1 MNIREELSRRV
12 LIFDG
17 GMGTMLQAAGL
28 PAGYEPELWNLER
41 PDAVRAVHAQYLSAG
56 ADIVTTN
63 TFGANAVKLSGHPV
77 EEIVTAAV
85 SLAREAVTEHGRG
98 FVALDLG
105 PTGRLLRPMGD
116 LPFEEAVAA
125 YAPAVRAGAAAGADL
140 VLIETMSD
148 LYEAKAAVLAAKE
161 NCDLPIFVS
170 VVLDQTGRMLTG
182 GDLSSA
188 VALLEGL
195 GVDAIGL
202 NCGLGPEQ
210 MAALFPELL
219 SLTSLPV
226 LIQPNA
232 GLPECVDG
240 CTHFRVGPGEFAAAM
255 AELVKSGLR
264 VAGGCCGTTPE
275 HIRALAAAC
284 RDLPALPVVP
294 KHRTWVSSYARTVV
308 FGEKPVLIG
317 ERINPTG
324 KPRLKEALR
333 SGDMDYVLRL
343 AIEQQEKGAQVLDV
357 NVGLPEVDEP
367 ALLPRTVEELQ
378 AVTDLPLQIDTNH
391 PGAMAAAMRCYNGRP
406 LVNSVSGKAES
417 MAAVFPLLK
426 KYGGTAIALTLDEK
440 GIPATAG
447 ERVAIAQKIIDTA
460 ASYGIP
466 KEDLIFDPLA
476 LTISADQ
483 SAAAVTLETVERITR
498 ELGCRTS
505 LGVSNVS
512 FGLPRREAV
521 NSAFFLLALEHG
533 LSAAILNPN
542 SAPMTDALRAY
553 CALKGLDPN
562 CQDYIA
568 AMAGEAAPAPTPA
581 APAAG
586 MDLGTAVERGL
597 KESAVAAAQAA
608 LDGGKAPMELIDGGL
623 IPALDR
629 VGAAFETGKLYLPQL
644 LMSAEAAKAVF
655 ELLRGAMTREGERPA
670 AKAKVVLST
679 VKGDVHDIGK
689 NIVKVLLE
697 NYGYQVV
704 DLGKDVS
711 PRAVTDAVVR
721 EHAAFCGLSA
731 LMTTTVGAMEETIG
745 LLRREAPWCRVMVG
759 GAVLT
764 EDYARR
770 MGADF
775 YGRDAMS
782 DVRYADGV
790 TEAG

>member
-1 MNIREELSRRV
+1 MNIREALSRRV

-28 PAGYEPELWNLER
+28 PAGHEPELWNLER
-41 PDAVRAVHAQYLSAG
+41 PDAVRAVHARYLSAG

-63 TFGANAVKLSGHPV
+63 TFGANAVKLAGHPV
-77 EEIVTAAV
+77 EEIVAAAV
-85 SLAREAVTEHGRG
+85 ALAREAVTEHGGG

-161 NCDLPIFVS
+161 HCDLPIFVS

-219 SLTSLPV
+219 RLTSLPV

-240 CTHFRVGPGEFAAAM
+240 CTHFRVGPEDFAAAM
-255 AELVKSGLR
+255 AELVRAGLR

-275 HIRALAAAC
+275 HIRALADAC
-284 RDLPALPVVP
+284 RDLPALPVTP

-308 FGEKPVLIG
+308 FGERPVLIG

-367 ALLPRTVEELQ
+367 ALLPRTVEALQ
-378 AVTDLPLQIDTNH
+378 AVTDLPLQIDTSD
-391 PGAMAAAMRCYNGRP
+391 PAAMAAAMRRYNGRP
-406 LVNSVSGKAES
+406 LVNSVSGKSES
-417 MAAVFPLLK
+417 MASVFPLLK
-426 KYGGTAIALTLDEK
+426 RYGGVAIALTLDEN

-447 ERVAIAQKIIDTA
+447 ERLAIAQRIIDTA

-512 FGLPRREAV
+512 FGLPRREVV
-521 NSAFFLLALEHG
+521 NSAFFLLALEKG
-533 LSAAILNPN
+533 LSAAILNPG
-542 SAPMTDALRAY
+542 SAPMTDALRAF

-568 AMAGEAAPAPTPA
+568 AMAGAAAPA

-586 MDLGTAVERGL
+586 MDLGAAVERGL
-597 KESAVAAAQAA
+597 RESAAAAAQAA
-608 LDGGKAPMELIDGGL
+608 LDGGAAPMALIDGAL

-629 VGAAFETGKLYLPQL
+629 VGTAFETGRLYLPQL

-655 ELLRGAMTREGERPA
+655 ELLRSAMTREGERPA
-670 AKAKVVLST
+670 AKATVVLST
-679 VKGDVHDIGK
+679 VEGDVHDIGK

-697 NYGYQVV
+697 NYGYRVV

-711 PRAVTDAVVR
+711 PRAVADAVVA

-731 LMTTTVGAMEETIG
+731 LMTTTVGAMEETID
-745 LLRREAPWCRVMVG
+745 LLRREAPWCKVMVG

-782 DVRYADGV
+782 DVRYADGI
-790 TEAG
+790 TGAG

>member
-1 MNIREELSRRV
+1 MNIREALSRRV

-28 PAGYEPELWNLER
+28 PAGHEPELWNLER
-41 PDAVRAVHAQYLSAG
+41 PDAVRAVHARYLSAG

-63 TFGANAVKLSGHPV
+63 TFGANAVKLAGRPV

-85 SLAREAVTEHGRG
+85 SLARKAVAEHGSG

-125 YAPAVRAGAAAGADL
+125 YAPAVRAGAAARADL

-148 LYEAKAAVLAAKE
+148 LYEAKAAVLSAKE

-219 SLTSLPV
+219 NLTSLPV

-240 CTHFRVGPGEFAAAM
+240 CTHFRVGPEDFAAAM

-275 HIRALAAAC
+275 HIRALADAC
-284 RDLPALPVVP
+284 RDLPALPVTP

-378 AVTDLPLQIDTNH
+378 AVTDLPLQIDTSD
-391 PGAMAAAMRCYNGRP
+391 PAAMAAAMRRYNGRP
-406 LVNSVSGKAES
+406 LVNSVSGKSES

-426 KYGGTAIALTLDEK
+426 QYGGVAIALTLDEN

-447 ERVAIAQKIIDTA
+447 ERVAIAQRIIDTA

-512 FGLPRREAV
+512 FGLPRREVV
-521 NSAFFLLALEHG
+521 NSAFFLLALEKG
-533 LSAAILNPN
+533 LSAAILNPG
-542 SAPMTDALRAY
+542 SAPMTDALRAF

-568 AMAGEAAPAPTPA
+568 AMAGAAAPAPA

-586 MDLGTAVERGL
+586 MDLGAAVERGL
-597 KESAVAAAQAA
+597 RESAAAAAQAA
-608 LDGGKAPMELIDGGL
+608 LDGGAPPMALIDGAL

-629 VGAAFETGKLYLPQL
+629 VGAAFETGRLYLPQL

-655 ELLRGAMTREGERPA
+655 ELLRSAMTREGERPA
-670 AKAKVVLST
+670 AKATVVLST

-697 NYGYQVV
+697 NYGYRVV

-711 PRAVTDAVVR
+711 PRAVADAVVA

-731 LMTTTVGAMEETIG
+731 LMTTTVGAMEETIA

-782 DVRYADGV
+782 DVRYADGI
-790 TEAG
+790 TGAG

>member
-1 MNIREELSRRV
+1 M
-12 LIFDG
+12 
-17 GMGTMLQAAGL
+17 
-28 PAGYEPELWNLER
+28 
-41 PDAVRAVHAQYLSAG
+41 
-56 ADIVTTN
+56 
-63 TFGANAVKLSGHPV
+63 
-77 EEIVTAAV
+77 
-85 SLAREAVTEHGRG
+85 
-98 FVALDLG
+98 
-105 PTGRLLRPMGD
+105 
-116 LPFEEAVAA
+116 
-125 YAPAVRAGAAAGADL
+125 
-140 VLIETMSD
+140 
-148 LYEAKAAVLAAKE
+148 
-161 NCDLPIFVS
+161 
-170 VVLDQTGRMLTG
+170 
-182 GDLSSA
+182 
-188 VALLEGL
+188 
-195 GVDAIGL
+195 
-202 NCGLGPEQ
+202 
-210 MAALFPELL
+210 
-219 SLTSLPV
+219 
-226 LIQPNA
+226 
-232 GLPECVDG
+232 DG
-240 CTHFRVGPGEFAAAM
+240 CTHFRVGPEDFAAAM

-275 HIRALAAAC
+275 HIRALSAHC
-284 RDLPALPVVP
+284 RDLPALPVAP

-391 PGAMAAAMRCYNGRP
+391 PEAMAAAMRCYNGRP

-426 KYGGTAIALTLDEK
+426 QYGGTAIALTLDEN
-440 GIPATAG
+440 GIPATAE
-447 ERVAIAQKIIDTA
+447 ERVAIAQRIIDTA

-568 AMAGEAAPAPTPA
+568 AMAGETAPAPTPA

-586 MDLGTAVERGL
+586 MDLGAAVERGL
-597 KESAVAAAQAA
+597 KESAVAAAKAA

-655 ELLRGAMTREGERPA
+655 ELLRGAMTKEGERPA

-711 PRAVTDAVVR
+711 PQAVADAVVR

-731 LMTTTVGAMEETIG
+731 LMTTTVGAMEETIA
-745 LLRREAPWCRVMVG
+745 LLRHEAPWCKVMVG

-775 YGRDAMS
+775 YGKDAMS

>member
-1 MNIREELSRRV
+1 MNIREELARRV

-63 TFGANAVKLSGHPV
+63 TFGANAVKLAGHPV

-85 SLAREAVTEHGRG
+85 TLAREAVAEHGKG

-125 YAPAVRAGAAAGADL
+125 YVPAVRAGAAAGADL

-161 NCDLPIFVS
+161 HCDLPIFVS

-219 SLTSLPV
+219 NLTSLPV

-240 CTHFRVGPGEFAAAM
+240 CTHFRVGPEDFAAAM

-275 HIRALAAAC
+275 HIRALSAHC
-284 RDLPALPVVP
+284 RDLPALPVAP

-378 AVTDLPLQIDTNH
+378 AVTDLPLQIDTSD
-391 PGAMAAAMRCYNGRP
+391 PAAMAAAMRRYNGRP

-426 KYGGTAIALTLDEK
+426 QYGGTAIALTLDEK

-447 ERVAIAQKIIDTA
+447 ERLAIAQRIIDTA

-521 NSAFFLLALEHG
+521 NAAFFLLALEHG

-562 CQDYIA
+562 CQDYIT
-568 AMAGEAAPAPTPA
+568 AMAGETAPAPA
-581 APAAG
+581 VPAAG

-597 KESAVAAAQAA
+597 KESAVAAAKAG
-608 LDGGKAPMELIDGGL
+608 LDGGKAPMELIDDGL

-711 PRAVTDAVVR
+711 PQAVTEAVVR

-731 LMTTTVGAMEETIG
+731 LMTTTVGAMEETIA
-745 LLRREAPWCRVMVG
+745 LLRQEAPWCKVMVG

-775 YGRDAMS
+775 YGKDAMS

>member
-1 MNIREELSRRV
+1 MNIREELARRV

-28 PAGYEPELWNLER
+28 PAGYEPERWNLER
-41 PDAVRAVHAQYLSAG
+41 PDAVQAVHAQYLAAG

-63 TFGANAVKLSGHPV
+63 TFGANAVKLAGHPV
-77 EEIVTAAV
+77 EAIVTAAV
-85 SLAREAVTEHGRG
+85 GLARQAVTAHGSG
-98 FVALDLG
+98 FVALDVG

-125 YAPAVRAGAAAGADL
+125 YAPAIRAGAAAGADL

-148 LYEAKAAVLAAKE
+148 LHEAKAAVLAAKE

-170 VVLDQTGRMLTG
+170 VVLDQSGRMLTG
-182 GDLSSA
+182 GDLPAA
-188 VALLEGL
+188 VALMEGL
-195 GVDAIGL
+195 GVDVIGL

-210 MAALFPELL
+210 MAGLFPELL

-240 CTHFRVGPGEFAAAM
+240 CTHFRVSPQDFAAAM
-255 AELVKSGLR
+255 AELVRSGLR

-275 HIRALAAAC
+275 HIRALSDAC

-308 FGEKPVLIG
+308 FGETPVLIG

-343 AIEQQEKGAQVLDV
+343 AVEQQEKGAQVLDV

-367 ALLPRTVEELQ
+367 TLLPHTVEELQ

-426 KYGGTAIALTLDEK
+426 KYGGAAIALTLDED
-440 GIPATAG
+440 GIPSTAQ
-447 ERVAIAQKIIDTA
+447 ERLAIARRIIETA
-460 ASYGIP
+460 AGYGIP

-483 SAAAVTLETVERITR
+483 GAAVVTLETVELITR

-521 NSAFFLLALEHG
+521 NSAFFLLALEKG

-542 SAPMTDALRAY
+542 STPMLDALRAY

-562 CQDYIA
+562 CQAYIA
-568 AMAGEAAPAPTPA
+568 AMAGTP
-581 APAAG
+581 APAASAAPVG
-586 MDLGTAVERGL
+586 DMDLGTAVERGL
-597 KESAVAAAQAA
+597 RESAVSAARTA
-608 LDGGKAPMELIDGGL
+608 LDRGAPPMELIDNGL

-629 VGAAFETGKLYLPQL
+629 VGAAFEAGKLYLPQL

-655 ELLRGAMTREGERPA
+655 ELLRGAMTTQGARPA

-697 NYGYQVV
+697 NYGYRVI

-711 PRAVTDAVVR
+711 PETVTQAVVR

-731 LMTTTVGAMEETIG
+731 LMTTTVGAMEETIA
-745 LLRREAPWCRVMVG
+745 LLRREAPWCRIMVG

-764 EDYARR
+764 EEYARR

-775 YGRDAMS
+775 YGKDAMS
-782 DVRYADGV
+782 DVRYADSTPG
-790 TEAG
+790 EG

>member
-1 MNIREELSRRV
+1 MLKELGKRIV
-12 LIFDG
+12 LLDG
-17 GMGTMLQAAGL
+17 AMGTQLQARGL
-28 PAGYEPELWNLER
+28 APGELPETWNLTR
-41 PDAVRAVHAQYLSAG
+41 PEDVQAIHEAYLAAG
-56 ADIVTTN
+56 ADVVTTN
-63 TFGANAVKLSGHPV
+63 TFGANALKYG
-77 EEIVTAAV
+77 EDAAAV
-85 SLAREAVTEHGRG
+85 VRAGVEIARAAVRKAGRG
-98 FVALDLG
+98 LVALDLG
-105 PTGRLLRPMGD
+105 PTGRLLRPYGD
-116 LPFEEAVAA
+116 LDFADAVAL
-125 YAPAVRAGAAAGADL
+125 YAQAAQAGRAAGADL
-140 VLIETMSD
+140 ALVETMSD
-148 LYEAKAAVLAAKE
+148 AYELKAAVLAAKE
-161 NCDLPIFVS
+161 AGLPVLATVTLDEAGRLLS
-170 VVLDQTGRMLTG
+170 GADVQVV
-182 GDLSSA
+182 A
-188 VALLEGL
+188 ALLEGL

-240 CTHFRVGPGEFAAAM
+240 CTHFRVGPEEFSAAM
-255 AELVKSGLR
+255 AELVRAGLR

-275 HIRALAAAC
+275 HIRALSAAC

-308 FGEKPVLIG
+308 FGAKPVLIG

-391 PGAMAAAMRCYNGRP
+391 PEAMAAAMRCYNGRP

-426 KYGGTAIALTLDEK
+426 QYGGTAIALTLDEK

-483 SAAAVTLETVERITR
+483 SAAAVTLEAVERITR

-568 AMAGEAAPAPTPA
+568 AMAGETAPAPTPA

-608 LDGGKAPMELIDGGL
+608 LNGGKAPMELIDGGL

-711 PRAVTDAVVR
+711 PRAVTDAVIR

-764 EDYARR
+764 EDYAQR

-775 YGRDAMS
+775 YGKDAMS

>member
-1 MNIREELSRRV
+1 MNIREALSRRV

-85 SLAREAVTEHGRG
+85 SLAREAVAEHGGG

-148 LYEAKAAVLAAKE
+148 LYEAKAAVLASKE
-161 NCDLPIFVS
+161 HCDLPIFVS
-170 VVLDQTGRMLTG
+170 VVLDQSGRMLTG

-240 CTHFRVGPGEFAAAM
+240 CTHFRVGPEDFAAAM
-255 AELVKSGLR
+255 AELVKAGLR

-275 HIRALAAAC
+275 HIRALADAC

-294 KHRTWVSSYARTVV
+294 KRRTWVSSYARTVV
-308 FGEKPVLIG
+308 FGETPVLIG

-367 ALLPRTVEELQ
+367 VLLPRTVEALQ
-378 AVTDLPLQIDTNH
+378 AVTDLPLQIDTSD
-391 PGAMAAAMRCYNGRP
+391 PAAMAAAMRRYNGRP

-426 KYGGTAIALTLDEK
+426 KYGGVAIALTLDEN

-447 ERVAIAQKIIDTA
+447 ERLAIAQRIIDTA

-466 KEDLIFDPLA
+466 REDLIFDPLA

-483 SAAAVTLETVERITR
+483 GAAAVTLETVERITR

-512 FGLPRREAV
+512 FGLPRRETV
-521 NSAFFLLALEHG
+521 NAAFFLLALERG
-533 LSAAILNPN
+533 LSAAILNPG
-542 SAPMTDALRAY
+542 SAPMTDALRAFR
-553 CALKGLDPN
+553 ALKGLDPN

-568 AMAGEAAPAPTPA
+568 AMAGEAAPAPA

-586 MDLGTAVERGL
+586 MDLGATVERGL
-597 KESAVAAAQAA
+597 WESAVAAARTA
-608 LDGGKAPMELIDGGL
+608 LDGGAAPMALINGAL

-629 VGAAFETGKLYLPQL
+629 VGAAFEAGRLYLPQL

-655 ELLRGAMTREGERPA
+655 ELLRSAMATGGERPA
-670 AKAKVVLST
+670 AKATVVLST

-697 NYGYQVV
+697 NYGYRVV

-711 PRAVTDAVVR
+711 PRAVADAVVA

-731 LMTTTVGAMEETIG
+731 LMTTTVGAMGETVA
-745 LLRREAPWCRVMVG
+745 LLRREAPWCKVMVG

-775 YGRDAMS
+775 YGKDAMS

>member
-1 MNIREELSRRV
+1 MDIREELARRV
-12 LIFDG
+12 LLFDG

-28 PAGYEPELWNLER
+28 PAGHEPELWNLER
-41 PDAVRAVHAQYLSAG
+41 PDAVRAVHAQYLAAG

-77 EEIVTAAV
+77 EEVVTAGV
-85 SLAREAVTEHGRG
+85 TLARQAVDAHGGG

-116 LPFEEAVAA
+116 LDFEDAVSA
-125 YAPAVRAGAAAGADL
+125 YAPAVRAGAAARADL

-148 LYEAKAAVLAAKE
+148 LYEAKAAVLSAKE
-161 NCDLPIFVS
+161 NCDLPVFVS
-170 VVLDQTGRMLTG
+170 VTLDETGRMLTG
-182 GDLSSA
+182 GDLSAA

-210 MAALFPELL
+210 MAERFPELCA
-219 SLTSLPV
+219 LTSLPTF
-226 LIQPNA
+226 LQPNA

-240 CTHFRVGPGEFAAAM
+240 CTHFRVGPEDFAAAM
-255 AELVKSGLR
+255 AGLVRTGLR
-264 VAGGCCGTTPE
+264 AAGGCCGTTPD
-275 HIRALAAAC
+275 HIRSLSAAC
-284 RDLPALPVVP
+284 RDLPALPVTP
-294 KHRTWVSSYARTVV
+294 KGRTWVSSYARTVV
-308 FGEKPVLIG
+308 FGSDPVVIG

-333 SGDMDYVLRL
+333 AGDMDYVLRL

-391 PGAMAAAMRCYNGRP
+391 PGAMAAAMRRYNGRP

-426 KYGGTAIALTLDEK
+426 KYGGAAIALTLDEN
-440 GIPATAG
+440 GIPATA
-447 ERVAIAQKIIDTA
+447 EARLAIARKIIDTA
-460 ASYGIP
+460 AGYGIP

-483 SAAAVTLETVERITR
+483 SAAAVTLETVSRITR

-521 NSAFFLLALEHG
+521 NAAFFLLALEHG
-533 LSAAILNPN
+533 LSAAILNPS
-542 SAPMTDALRAY
+542 SAPMLDALRAFR
-553 CALKGLDPN
+553 ALRGLDPS

-568 AMAGEAAPAPTPA
+568 AMAGETAPVPAP
-581 APAAG
+581 PAAG
-586 MDLGTAVERGL
+586 LDLGAAVERGL
-597 KESAVAAAQAA
+597 KESAVAAARAA
-608 LDGGKAPMELIDGGL
+608 LDRGEAPMDLIHSGL

-655 ELLRGAMTREGERPA
+655 ELLRGVLTVEGDRPA
-670 AKAKVVLST
+670 AKATVVLST

-711 PRAVTDAVVR
+711 PRAVTDAVVA
-721 EHAAFCGLSA
+721 EHAALCGLSA
-731 LMTTTVGAMEETIG
+731 LMTTTVGAMEETVA
-745 LLRREAPWCRVMVG
+745 LLRREAPWCKVMVG

-764 EDYARR
+764 ADYARR

-775 YGRDAMS
+775 YGKDAMS

-790 TEAG
+790 TEAH

>member
-1 MNIREELSRRV
+1 MNIREALSRRV

-28 PAGYEPELWNLER
+28 PAGHEPELWNLER
-41 PDAVRAVHAQYLSAG
+41 PDAVRAVHARYLSAG

-63 TFGANAVKLSGHPV
+63 TFGANAVKLAGHPV
-77 EEIVTAAV
+77 EEIVAAAV
-85 SLAREAVTEHGRG
+85 ALAREAVTEHGGG

-161 NCDLPIFVS
+161 HCDLPIFVS

-182 GDLSSA
+182 GDLASA

-219 SLTSLPV
+219 NLTSLPV

-240 CTHFRVGPGEFAAAM
+240 CTHFRVGPEDFAAAM
-255 AELVKSGLR
+255 AELVRAGLR

-275 HIRALAAAC
+275 HIRALADAC
-284 RDLPALPVVP
+284 RDLPALPVTP

-308 FGEKPVLIG
+308 FGERPVLIG

-378 AVTDLPLQIDTNH
+378 AVTDLPLQIDTSD
-391 PGAMAAAMRCYNGRP
+391 PAAMAAAMRRYNGRP
-406 LVNSVSGKAES
+406 LVNSVSGKSES

-426 KYGGTAIALTLDEK
+426 QYGGVAIALTLDEN

-447 ERVAIAQKIIDTA
+447 ERVAIAQRIIDTA

-512 FGLPRREAV
+512 FGLPRREVV
-521 NSAFFLLALEHG
+521 NSAFFLLALEKG
-533 LSAAILNPN
+533 LSAAILNPG
-542 SAPMTDALRAY
+542 SAPMTDALRAF

-568 AMAGEAAPAPTPA
+568 AMAGAAAPAPA

-586 MDLGTAVERGL
+586 MDLGAAVERGL
-597 KESAVAAAQAA
+597 RESAAAAAQAA
-608 LDGGKAPMELIDGGL
+608 LDGGAPPMALIDGAL

-629 VGAAFETGKLYLPQL
+629 VGAAFETGRLYLPQL

-655 ELLRGAMTREGERPA
+655 ELLRSAMTREGERPA
-670 AKAKVVLST
+670 AKATVVLST

-697 NYGYQVV
+697 NYGYRVV

-711 PRAVTDAVVR
+711 PRAVADAVVA

-731 LMTTTVGAMEETIG
+731 LMTTTVGAMEETIA

-782 DVRYADGV
+782 DVRYADGI
-790 TEAG
+790 TGAG

>member
-1 MNIREELSRRV
+1 MNIREALSRRV

-28 PAGYEPELWNLER
+28 PAGHEPELWNLER
-41 PDAVRAVHAQYLSAG
+41 PDAVRAVHARYLSAG

-63 TFGANAVKLSGHPV
+63 TFGANAVKLAGRPV

-85 SLAREAVTEHGRG
+85 SLARKAVAEHGSG

-125 YAPAVRAGAAAGADL
+125 YAPAVRAGAAARADL

-148 LYEAKAAVLAAKE
+148 LYEAKAAVLSAKE

-219 SLTSLPV
+219 NLTSLPV

-240 CTHFRVGPGEFAAAM
+240 CTHFRVGPEDFAAAM

-275 HIRALAAAC
+275 HIRALADAC
-284 RDLPALPVVP
+284 RDLPALPVTP

-378 AVTDLPLQIDTNH
+378 AVTDLPLQIDTSD
-391 PGAMAAAMRCYNGRP
+391 PAAMAAAMRRYNGRP
-406 LVNSVSGKAES
+406 LVNSVSGKSES

-426 KYGGTAIALTLDEK
+426 QYGGVAIALTLDEN

-447 ERVAIAQKIIDTA
+447 ERVAIAQRIIDTA

-512 FGLPRREAV
+512 FGLPRREVV
-521 NSAFFLLALEHG
+521 NSAFFLLALEKG
-533 LSAAILNPN
+533 LSAAILNPG
-542 SAPMTDALRAY
+542 SAPMLEALSAFRALR
-553 CALKGLDPN
+553 GLDPN
-562 CQDYIA
+562 CRDYIA
-568 AMAGEAAPAPTPA
+568 AMAGAAAPAPAP

-586 MDLGTAVERGL
+586 MDIG
-597 KESAVAAAQAA
+597 
-608 LDGGKAPMELIDGGL
+608 I
-623 IPALDR
+623 
-629 VGAAFETGKLYLPQL
+629 QL
-644 LMSAEAAKAVF
+644 
-655 ELLRGAMTREGERPA
+655 
-670 AKAKVVLST
+670 
-679 VKGDVHDIGK
+679 
-689 NIVKVLLE
+689 
-697 NYGYQVV
+697 
-704 DLGKDVS
+704 
-711 PRAVTDAVVR
+711 
-721 EHAAFCGLSA
+721 
-731 LMTTTVGAMEETIG
+731 
-745 LLRREAPWCRVMVG
+745 
-759 GAVLT
+759 
-764 EDYARR
+764 
-770 MGADF
+770 
-775 YGRDAMS
+775 
-782 DVRYADGV
+782 
-790 TEAG
+790 

>member
-1 MNIREELSRRV
+1 MNIREALSRRV

-63 TFGANAVKLSGHPV
+63 TFGANAVKLAGHPV

-85 SLAREAVTEHGRG
+85 SLAREAVTEHGSG

-105 PTGRLLRPMGD
+105 PTGRLLRPLGD
-116 LPFEEAVAA
+116 RPFEEAGAA
-125 YAPAVRAGAAAGADL
+125 YAPAVGAGAAAGADL

-161 NCDLPIFVS
+161 HCDLPIFVS

-219 SLTSLPV
+219 NLTSLPV

-240 CTHFRVGPGEFAAAM
+240 CTHFRVGPEDFAAAM
-255 AELVKSGLR
+255 AELVRAGLR
-264 VAGGCCGTTPE
+264 AAGGCCGTTPE
-275 HIRALAAAC
+275 HIRALADAC
-284 RDLPALPVVP
+284 RDLPALPVTP

-357 NVGLPEVDEP
+357 NVGLPEVDET
-367 ALLPRTVEELQ
+367 ALLLRAVEELQ
-378 AVTDLPLQIDTNH
+378 AVTDLPLQLDSSS
-391 PGAMAAAMRCYNGRP
+391 PAALEAAMRRYNGRP
-406 LVNSVSGKAES
+406 LVNSVNGKAES
-417 MAAVFPLLK
+417 MAALFPLLK
-426 KYGGTAIALTLDEK
+426 KYGGVAIALTLDED

-447 ERVAIAQKIIDTA
+447 ERLAIAQRIIDTA

-521 NSAFFLLALEHG
+521 NSAFFLLALEKG
-533 LSAAILNPN
+533 LSAAILNPG
-542 SAPMTDALRAY
+542 SAPMTDALRAF

-568 AMAGEAAPAPTPA
+568 AMAGAAAPAPA

-586 MDLGTAVERGL
+586 MDLGAAVERGL
-597 KESAVAAAQAA
+597 RESAAAAARAA
-608 LDGGKAPMELIDGGL
+608 LDGGKAPMALIDGAL

-629 VGAAFETGKLYLPQL
+629 VGTAFETGRLYLPQL

-655 ELLRGAMTREGERPA
+655 ELLRSAMTREGERPA
-670 AKAKVVLST
+670 AKATVVLST

-711 PRAVTDAVVR
+711 PRAVADAVVR

-731 LMTTTVGAMEETIG
+731 LMTTTVGAMEETIA
-745 LLRREAPWCRVMVG
+745 LLRREAPWCRIMVG

-790 TEAG
+790 TGAG

>member
-28 PAGYEPELWNLER
+28 PAGHEPELWNLER
-41 PDAVRAVHAQYLSAG
+41 PDAVRAVHARYLSAG

-63 TFGANAVKLSGHPV
+63 TFGANAVKLAGHPV
-77 EEIVTAAV
+77 EEIVAAAV
-85 SLAREAVTEHGRG
+85 ALAREAVTEHGGG

-161 NCDLPIFVS
+161 HCDLPIFVS

-182 GDLSSA
+182 GDLASA

-219 SLTSLPV
+219 NLTSLPV

-240 CTHFRVGPGEFAAAM
+240 CTHFRVGPEDFAAAM
-255 AELVKSGLR
+255 AELVRAGLR

-275 HIRALAAAC
+275 HIRALADAC
-284 RDLPALPVVP
+284 RDLPALPVTP

-308 FGEKPVLIG
+308 FGERPVLIG

-378 AVTDLPLQIDTNH
+378 AVTDLPLQIDTSD
-391 PGAMAAAMRCYNGRP
+391 PAAMAAAMRRYNGRP
-406 LVNSVSGKAES
+406 LVNSVSGKSES

-426 KYGGTAIALTLDEK
+426 QYGGVAIALTLDEN

-447 ERVAIAQKIIDTA
+447 ERVAIAQRIIDTA

-512 FGLPRREAV
+512 FGLPRREVV
-521 NSAFFLLALEHG
+521 NSAFFLLALEKG
-533 LSAAILNPN
+533 LSAAILNPG
-542 SAPMTDALRAY
+542 SAPMTDALRAF

-568 AMAGEAAPAPTPA
+568 AMAGAAAPAPA

-586 MDLGTAVERGL
+586 MDLGAAVERGL
-597 KESAVAAAQAA
+597 RESAAAAAQAA
-608 LDGGKAPMELIDGGL
+608 LDGGAPPMALIDGAL

-629 VGAAFETGKLYLPQL
+629 VGAAFETGRLYLPQL

-655 ELLRGAMTREGERPA
+655 ELLRSAMTREGERPA
-670 AKAKVVLST
+670 AKATVVLST

-697 NYGYQVV
+697 NYGYRVV

-711 PRAVTDAVVR
+711 PRAVADAVVA

-731 LMTTTVGAMEETIG
+731 LMTTTVGAMEETIA

-782 DVRYADGV
+782 DVRYADGI
-790 TEAG
+790 TGAG

>member
-1 MNIREELSRRV
+1 MNIREALSRRV

-28 PAGYEPELWNLER
+28 PAGHEPELWNLER
-41 PDAVRAVHAQYLSAG
+41 PDAVRAVHARYLSAG

-63 TFGANAVKLSGHPV
+63 TFGANAVKLAGHPV

-85 SLAREAVTEHGRG
+85 ALARQAVTEHGGG

-148 LYEAKAAVLAAKE
+148 LYEAKAAVLSAKE
-161 NCDLPIFVS
+161 HCDLPIFVS
-170 VVLDQTGRMLTG
+170 VVLDQSGRMLTG

-219 SLTSLPV
+219 NLTSLPV

-240 CTHFRVGPGEFAAAM
+240 CTHFRVGPEDFATTM
-255 AELVKSGLR
+255 AELVKAGLR

-275 HIRALAAAC
+275 HIRALADAC

-294 KHRTWVSSYARTVV
+294 KRRTWVSSYARTVV
-308 FGEKPVLIG
+308 FGETPVLIG

-367 ALLPRTVEELQ
+367 TLLPRTVEELQ

-391 PGAMAAAMRCYNGRP
+391 PEAMAAAMRCYNGRP

-426 KYGGTAIALTLDEK
+426 KYGGVAIALTLDEN

-447 ERVAIAQKIIDTA
+447 ERLAIAQRIIDTA

-466 KEDLIFDPLA
+466 REDLIFDPLA

-512 FGLPRREAV
+512 FGLPRRETV
-521 NSAFFLLALEHG
+521 NAAFFLLALERG
-533 LSAAILNPN
+533 LSAAILNPG
-542 SAPMTDALRAY
+542 SAPMTDALRAFR
-553 CALKGLDPN
+553 ALKGLDPN

-568 AMAGEAAPAPTPA
+568 AMAGEAAPAPA

-586 MDLGTAVERGL
+586 MDLGAAVERGL
-597 KESAVAAAQAA
+597 RESAVAAARAA
-608 LDGGKAPMELIDGGL
+608 LDSGAAPMALINGAL

-629 VGAAFETGKLYLPQL
+629 VGAAFEAGRLYLPQL

-655 ELLRGAMTREGERPA
+655 ELLRSAMATGGERPA
-670 AKAKVVLST
+670 AKATVVLST

-697 NYGYQVV
+697 NYGYRVV

-711 PRAVTDAVVR
+711 PRAVADAVVA

-731 LMTTTVGAMEETIG
+731 LMTTTVGAMEETVAP
-745 LLRREAPWCRVMVG
+745 LRREAPWCKVMVG

-775 YGRDAMS
+775 YGKDAMS

>member
-1 MNIREELSRRV
+1 MNIREELARRV

-28 PAGYEPELWNLER
+28 PAGYEPERWNLER
-41 PDAVRAVHAQYLSAG
+41 PDAVQAVHTQYLAAG

-63 TFGANAVKLSGHPV
+63 TFGANAAKLAGHPV
-77 EEIVTAAV
+77 EAIVTAAV
-85 SLAREAVTEHGRG
+85 GLARQAVATHGSG
-98 FVALDLG
+98 FVALDVG

-125 YAPAVRAGAAAGADL
+125 YAPAIRAGAAAGADL

-170 VVLDQTGRMLTG
+170 VVLDQSGRMLTG
-182 GDLSSA
+182 GDLPAA
-188 VALLEGL
+188 VALMEGL
-195 GVDAIGL
+195 GVDVIGL

-210 MAALFPELL
+210 MAGLFPELL

-240 CTHFRVGPGEFAAAM
+240 CTHFRVGPQDFAAAM
-255 AELVKSGLR
+255 AKLVRSGLR

-275 HIRALAAAC
+275 HIRALSDAC

-343 AIEQQEKGAQVLDV
+343 AVEQQEKGAQVLDV

-367 ALLPRTVEELQ
+367 TLLPHTVEELQ

-426 KYGGTAIALTLDEK
+426 KYGGAAIALTLDEG
-440 GIPATAG
+440 GIPSTAQ
-447 ERVAIAQKIIDTA
+447 ERLAIARRIIETA
-460 ASYGIP
+460 AGYGIP

-483 SAAAVTLETVERITR
+483 GAAAVTLETVELITR

-521 NSAFFLLALEHG
+521 NSAFFLLALEKG

-542 SAPMTDALRAY
+542 STSMLDALRAY

-562 CQDYIA
+562 CQAYIA
-568 AMAGEAAPAPTPA
+568 AMAGTPAPATPP
-581 APAAG
+581 APAG
-586 MDLGTAVERGL
+586 DMDLGTAVERGL
-597 KESAVAAAQAA
+597 RESAVAAARTA
-608 LDGGKAPMELIDGGL
+608 LDRGAPPMELIDNGL

-629 VGAAFETGKLYLPQL
+629 VGAAFEMGTLYLPQL

-655 ELLRGAMTREGERPA
+655 ELLRGAMTLEGARPA

-697 NYGYQVV
+697 NYGYQVI

-711 PRAVTDAVVR
+711 PETVTQAVVR

-731 LMTTTVGAMEETIG
+731 LMTTTVGAMEETIA
-745 LLRREAPWCRVMVG
+745 LLRREAPWCRIMVG

-775 YGRDAMS
+775 YGKDAMS
-782 DVRYADGV
+782 DVRYADSTSG
-790 TEAG
+790 EG

>member
-1 MNIREELSRRV
+1 MNIREALSRRV

-28 PAGYEPELWNLER
+28 PAGHEPELWNLER
-41 PDAVRAVHAQYLSAG
+41 PDAVRAVHARYLSAG

-63 TFGANAVKLSGHPV
+63 TFGANAVKLAGHPV
-77 EEIVTAAV
+77 EEIVAAAV
-85 SLAREAVTEHGRG
+85 ALAREAVTEHGGG

-161 NCDLPIFVS
+161 HCDLPIFVS

-182 GDLSSA
+182 GDLASA

-219 SLTSLPV
+219 NLTSLPV

-240 CTHFRVGPGEFAAAM
+240 CTHFRVGPEDFAAAM
-255 AELVKSGLR
+255 AELVRAGLR

-275 HIRALAAAC
+275 HIRALADAC
-284 RDLPALPVVP
+284 RDLPALPVTP

-378 AVTDLPLQIDTNH
+378 AVTDLPLQIDTSD
-391 PGAMAAAMRCYNGRP
+391 PAAMAAAMRRYNGRP
-406 LVNSVSGKAES
+406 LVNSVSGKSES

-426 KYGGTAIALTLDEK
+426 QYGGVAIALTLDEN

-447 ERVAIAQKIIDTA
+447 ERVAIAQRIIDTA

-512 FGLPRREAV
+512 FGLPRREVV
-521 NSAFFLLALEHG
+521 NSAFFLLALEKG
-533 LSAAILNPN
+533 LSAAILNPG
-542 SAPMTDALRAY
+542 SAPMTDALRAF

-568 AMAGEAAPAPTPA
+568 AMAGAAAPAPA

-586 MDLGTAVERGL
+586 MDLGAAVERGL
-597 KESAVAAAQAA
+597 RESAAAAAQAA
-608 LDGGKAPMELIDGGL
+608 LDGGAPPMALIDGAL

-629 VGAAFETGKLYLPQL
+629 VGAAFETGRLYLPQL

-655 ELLRGAMTREGERPA
+655 ELLRSAMTREGERPA
-670 AKAKVVLST
+670 AKATVVLST

-697 NYGYQVV
+697 NYGYRVV

-711 PRAVTDAVVR
+711 PRAVADAVVA

-731 LMTTTVGAMEETIG
+731 LMTTTVGAMEETIA

-782 DVRYADGV
+782 DVRYADGI
-790 TEAG
+790 TGAG